1 MEIVAYIASAFI
13 LFSFT
18 LKDQVKLR
26 IFNTI
31 GAAIFIY
38 YSVYKNDYP
47 VVFIN
52 SAIVVINLFYIV
64 KNKGWKR
71 GIKNVV
77 H

>member
-38 YSVYKNDYP
+38 YSLYKNDYP

-52 SAIVVINLFYIV
+52 SSIVIINLFYII
-64 KNKGWKR
+64 KSKGWKR
-71 GIKNVV
+71 DIKNVV